1 MILPRHPAAEQKRG
15 LEHPAKAPVSAVEK
29 GAGCTEARPR
39 GLLRVISMPLKHGY
53 YSAKAQ
59 EERQRARLLIRKLRE
74 QIDRIAQLR
83 GVAQVGAGN
92 ESLTNSPET

>member
-1 MILPRHPAAEQKRG
+1 MHGGTSPG
-15 LEHPAKAPVSAVEK
+15 APQGNQHA
-29 GAGCTEARPR
+29 
-39 GLLRVISMPLKHGY
+39 LKHGY

-59 EERQRARLLIRKLRE
+59 EERQRALQLIRNLRE